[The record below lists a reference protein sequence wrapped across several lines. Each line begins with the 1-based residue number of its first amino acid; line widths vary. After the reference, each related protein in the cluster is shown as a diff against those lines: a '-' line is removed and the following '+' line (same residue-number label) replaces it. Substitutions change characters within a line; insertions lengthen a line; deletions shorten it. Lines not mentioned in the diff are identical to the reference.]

1 MKLEVNIPTDLS
13 EIKLRQWQKFIDI
26 ADNSND
32 DEFVAQKMIETFCN
46 IELSDIVKMNYT
58 DVIDLYG
65 HFTQMFNTK
74 HSFVQRFKLNDVE
87 FGFIPNLE
95 QITFEEFVDL
105 ESNLA
110 NNKTMHNAM
119 AVMYRPIVTK
129 SKDKYTI
136 ERYETS
142 AKYDEVMKFAPL
154 NVVLG
159 ANVFFW
165 TLRNELLSLLPT
177 YLETEMSKM
186 NTRSSTNLPKDGDG
200 INQSMDLL
208 KVILPNMTKSLEC
221 PYLNALPILHLRNKK
236 TKSKTVN

>member
-1 MKLEVNIPTDLS
+1 MKIEVNIPTDLS
-13 EIKLRQWQKFIDI
+13 EIKLRQWQKFIEI

-46 IELSDIVKMNYT
+46 IDLQDIVKMNYT
-58 DVIDLYG
+58 DVVDLYE
-65 HFTQMFNTK
+65 HFTKMFDLKN
-74 HSFVQRFKLNDVE
+74 SLVQRFKLNDVE

-95 QITFEEFVDL
+95 DISFEEFVDL

-110 NNKTMHNAM
+110 DNKTMHKAM

-142 AKYDEVMKFAPL
+142 AKYDDVMKFAPL
-154 NVVLG
+154 NVVFG

-165 TLRNELLSLLPT
+165 TLRNELLNLLPA
-177 YLETEMSKM
+177 YLENQMMKM
-186 NTRSSTNLPKDGDG
+186 NIHSKHNSVNDGDG
-200 INQSMDLL
+200 ISQSMHLL
-208 KVILPNMTKSLEC
+208 KGTLPDMTKLLQC
-221 PYLNALPILHLRNKK
+221 PYLNALPILHLRSKK
-236 TKSKTVN
+236 MTSK